1 MNGDRTSSVTWALA
15 GVAGLVAVW
24 EAAVRIFDVRPFVL
38 LAPSEIVTTFLDD
51 PGFFLG
57 HTATTARHLALGL
70 LGSLIIG
77 VSVGALLAA
86 SRRAEIA
93 AQPTLVLMMV
103 TPWVAYITSI
113 VLLVGFGEPTVL
125 FLTVFVTIPAFV
137 YATVGGM
144 RSADDAARELF
155 ASVDATRREVLWRLR
170 LPSAI
175 PALFTASR
183 FNIGLG
189 LAAAYFAEGSAFSS
203 DGLGAIGRQAAQNS
217 SETLWTTI
225 LCAAALGIVAQLLV
239 ALLERWLLVWHV
251 SQRPGPTR

>member
-1 MNGDRTSSVTWALA
+1 MNDRVSTTTWA
-15 GVAGLVAVW
+15 VAGFVGLIAVW
-24 EAAVRIFDVRPFVL
+24 EAVVRILDVRPFVL
-38 LAPSEIVTTFLDD
+38 LPPSRIVSSFLDD
-51 PGFFLG
+51 PAFFLD
-57 HTATTARHLALGL
+57 HTLTTARHLGIGL
-70 LGSLIIG
+70 LGSLVIG
-77 VSVGALLAA
+77 VTVGAGLAA

-113 VLLVGFGEPTVL
+113 VLVVGFGEPTVL
-125 FLTVFVTIPAFV
+125 FLTTFVTVPAFV

-144 RSADDAARELF
+144 RSTDAAAQELF
-155 ASVDATRREVLWRLR
+155 ASVDASRWEVLWRLR
-170 LPSAI
+170 LPSAV

-203 DGLGAIGRQAAQNS
+203 DGLGAIGRQAAANS

-225 LCAAALGIVAQLLV
+225 LCAAALGIAAQV
-239 ALLERWLLVWHV
+239 VVGLLERWMLSWHV
-251 SQRPGPTR
+251 SQRSSATR